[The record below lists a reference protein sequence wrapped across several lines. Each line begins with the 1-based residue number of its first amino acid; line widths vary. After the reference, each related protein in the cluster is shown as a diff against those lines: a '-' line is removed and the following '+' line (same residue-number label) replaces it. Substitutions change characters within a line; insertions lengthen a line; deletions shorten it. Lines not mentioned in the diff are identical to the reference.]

1 MFSETD
7 ELQTQSTVRVVEF
20 EKNGSNCGF
29 HLTRGKWDPYPWVSQ
44 VEDNSVSNLAGLK
57 EGDCLLEV
65 NGEDVVGRKICEI
78 AEMIKTKSSQIS
90 LLVWNAGVDPYC
102 SPEALCC
109 GPIPNNLTRLSACMS
124 TILAFL
130 ECPVCLE
137 TINPPTYQCD
147 NGHLICIRC
156 RSQSERCPVCR
167 LRFNRGRSLLSDQ
180 VYNSVVDAF
189 DLRDENKDTTAQKIQ
204 QIFKPKPKNK
214 VIPNIKITQCHAN
227 KFLTR
232 IMGKSS
238 SVENL
243 SSNCKFLSPSDSETL
258 KIKSLSSNEIFQT
271 ETPTV
276 SRAGSIRKI
285 SRRKNNSTTMDDS
298 LTNISDFGTRPASF
312 HGSIDFL
319 NNTLEPN
326 VTDDSSEALNR
337 DDLAYYCPFQSKC
350 SILVKENNIMEHF
363 RTYHKGPLVQYF
375 GNNIQISLRKLDSEN
390 CFMIITGQ
398 HIYFIKTCTTNKAN
412 CQTVSDSDKGDV
424 FLWCWFLGSKEESK
438 CYEMQVELKAQEN
451 QTIFRLRSSVSSL
464 HSTSFYDIKE
474 YNKGIFLNSGTLQ
487 LLEGFQDIMLN
498 ISIIPT
504 DI

>member
-1 MFSETD
+1 MKVPKLNRATLYTDMFSETD

-29 HLTRGKWDPYPWVSQ
+29 HLTRGKWDPYPWVSR

-102 SPEALCC
+102 SPE
-109 GPIPNNLTRLSACMS
+109 
-124 TILAFL
+124 
-130 ECPVCLE
+130 
-137 TINPPTYQCD
+137 
-147 NGHLICIRC
+147 
-156 RSQSERCPVCR
+156 
-167 LRFNRGRSLLSDQ
+167 

-214 VIPNIKITQCHAN
+214 VIPIIKITQCHAN

-326 VTDDSSEALNR
+326 VTGDSSEALNR

-398 HIYFIKTCTTNKAN
+398 HTYFIKTCTTNKAN